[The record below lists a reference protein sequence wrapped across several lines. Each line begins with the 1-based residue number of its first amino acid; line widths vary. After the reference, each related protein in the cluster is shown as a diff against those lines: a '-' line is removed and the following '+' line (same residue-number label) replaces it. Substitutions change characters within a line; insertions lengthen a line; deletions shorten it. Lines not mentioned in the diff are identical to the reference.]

1 MKNKISIVCLLL
13 FICSALSAQIPN
25 KLTLN
30 EKIYGLSKFWS
41 DVEYNFVYLYKT
53 DQSKW
58 DKAYRE
64 AIVSIQK
71 TENDYQYYKELK
83 KLCAVLKDGHTQVYF
98 PEDIENKIMVSMF
111 GEYRLFLMNVQGKV
125 YVIGTNKS
133 KEKEIPLGSEIIKVN
148 GLSTAEYQDKF
159 VKPYI
164 SSSTVSYLNFKA
176 GLNLLEGLG
185 GDTYDVEI
193 KTPKGEIKKL
203 HLIHSKTEETAV
215 NPEALP
221 NQSLFEFK
229 WLKNNIAYVKISSFE
244 NSSVVKDFESRLTE
258 LKNAKGIILDI
269 RNNGGGSSKNSK
281 NIAKYFVKGDT
292 IYGAK
297 NYSRKIIPTERA
309 LGSFL
314 TPKDTIAGK
323 AEWGLSKQETT
334 DLFKAYS
341 GSKFHEF
348 EYKPQV
354 IEPVEKLNVPTVVL
368 TSVLT
373 ASAAEDFLIYLY
385 NQKNIT
391 RVGEYSNGSTGQPLQ
406 IELPGNGSAIIC
418 TKKVTLPDGEEFI
431 GVGIKPHNFI
441 ERNLNDTLYP
451 VKFDSQ
457 LEAGINYLKG
467 TLKN

>member
-1 MKNKISIVCLLL
+1 MKNKISILLVLL
-13 FICSALSAQIPN
+13 FICSPLVAQIPN
-25 KLTLN
+25 KLSLN

-53 DQSKW
+53 DQKKW
-58 DKAYRE
+58 NEAYRE
-64 AIVSIQK
+64 AIANIQK
-71 TENDYQYYKELK
+71 TKNDYEYYKELQ
-83 KLCAVLKDGHTQVYF
+83 KLCTVLKDGHTQVYF
-98 PEDIENKIMVSMF
+98 PEDIQNQVMVSMF
-111 GEYRLFLMNVQGKV
+111 GEYRLFLMNVQGKI
-125 YVIGTNKS
+125 YIIGTNKS

-148 GLSTAEYQDKF
+148 GLSVDEYQEKF

-164 SSSTVSYLNFKA
+164 SSSTVSYLNFRA
-176 GLNLLEGLG
+176 GMNLLEGVK
-185 GDTYDVEI
+185 GDVYDIEI
-193 KTPKGEIKKL
+193 KTPGGALKKL
-203 HLIHSKTEETAV
+203 HLIHSKTDETAV
-215 NPEALP
+215 NPEPLP

-229 WLKNNIAYVKISSFE
+229 WLKDNMAYVKISTFE
-244 NSSVVKDFESRLTE
+244 NSSVVKDFESKLPE
-258 LKNAKGIILDI
+258 LKKAKGIVLDI

-281 NIAKYFVKGDT
+281 NIAKYFIKGDT

-314 TPKDTIAGK
+314 TPKDTLTGK
-323 AEWGLSKQETT
+323 SEWGLSKEETT
-334 DLFKAYS
+334 DLYKAYV

-354 IEPVEKLNVPTVVL
+354 VDPVEKLNVPAVVL

-385 NQKNIT
+385 GQKNIV
-391 RVGEYSNGSTGQPLQ
+391 RVGGYSNGSTGQPVQ
-406 IELPGNGSAIIC
+406 IELPGGGSAMIC

-431 GVGIKPHNFI
+431 GVGIKPDILI

-451 VKFDSQ
+451 LKFDSQ
-457 LEAGINYLKG
+457 LEAAIQYLKN
-467 TLKN
+467 TLKK

>member
-1 MKNKISIVCLLL
+1 M
-13 FICSALSAQIPN
+13 AQIPN
-25 KLTLN
+25 KLSLN

-53 DQSKW
+53 DQKKW
-58 DKAYRE
+58 NEAYRE
-64 AIVSIQK
+64 VIANIQK
-71 TENDYQYYKELK
+71 TKNDYEYYKELQ

-98 PEDIENKIMVSMF
+98 PEDIQNQVMVSMF
-111 GEYRLFLMNVQGKV
+111 GEYRLFLMNVQGKI
-125 YVIGTNKS
+125 YIIGTNKS

-148 GLSTAEYQDKF
+148 GLSVDEYQEKF

-164 SSSTVSYLNFKA
+164 SSSTVSYLNFRA
-176 GLNLLEGLG
+176 GMNLLEGVK
-185 GDTYDVEI
+185 GDVYDIEI
-193 KTPKGEIKKL
+193 KTPGGALKKL
-203 HLIHSKTEETAV
+203 HLIHSKTDETAV
-215 NPEALP
+215 NPEPLP

-229 WLKNNIAYVKISSFE
+229 WLKDNMAYVKISTFE
-244 NSSVVKDFESRLTE
+244 NSSVVKDFESKLPE
-258 LKNAKGIILDI
+258 LKKAKGIVLDI

-281 NIAKYFVKGDT
+281 NIAKYFIKGDT

-314 TPKDTIAGK
+314 TPKDTLTGK
-323 AEWGLSKQETT
+323 SEWGLSKEETT
-334 DLFKAYS
+334 DLYKAYV

-354 IEPVEKLNVPTVVL
+354 VDPVEKLNVPAVVL

-385 NQKNIT
+385 GQKNIV
-391 RVGEYSNGSTGQPLQ
+391 RVGGYSNGSTGQPVQ
-406 IELPGNGSAIIC
+406 IELPGGGSAMIC

-431 GVGIKPHNFI
+431 GVGIKPDILI

-451 VKFDSQ
+451 LKFDSQ
-457 LEAGINYLKG
+457 LEAAIQYLKN
-467 TLKN
+467 TLKK

>member
-1 MKNKISIVCLLL
+1 MKNKISILFLLL
-13 FICSALSAQIPN
+13 FICSPLLAQIPN

-53 DQSKW
+53 DQVKW
-58 DKAYRE
+58 DRAYKE
-64 AIVSIQK
+64 AIANIQR
-71 TENDYQYYKELK
+71 TENDYEYYRELQ
-83 KLCAVLKDGHTQVYF
+83 KLCAVLKDGHTQVYL
-98 PEDIENKIMVSMF
+98 PENIQAQIMVSMF
-111 GEYRLFLMNVQGKV
+111 GEYRLFLTNVQGKV
-125 YVIGTNKS
+125 YIIGTNKS
-133 KEKEIPLGSEIIKVN
+133 KEKEIPLGSEIVKVN

-159 VKPYI
+159 VKPYL
-164 SSSTVSYLNFKA
+164 SSSTSNYLNFKA
-176 GLNLLEGLG
+176 STNLFEGVK
-185 GDTYDVEI
+185 GDAYDIEI
-193 KTPKGEIKKL
+193 KTPKGEIRKL
-203 HLIHSKTEETAV
+203 HITHSKTEETAV

-221 NQSLFEFK
+221 NQPLFEFK
-229 WLKNNIAYVKISSFE
+229 WLKNKIAYVKINTFE
-244 NSSVVKDFESRLTE
+244 NSSVVKDFESSLSE

-314 TPKDTIAGK
+314 TPKDTISGK
-323 AEWGLSKQETT
+323 SEWGLSKEETT
-334 DLFKAYS
+334 DLYKAYL

-354 IEPVEKLNVPTVVL
+354 VDPVEKLNVPTVIL

-385 NQKNIT
+385 NQKNIV
-391 RVGEYSNGSTGQPLQ
+391 RVGEYSNGSTGQPVQ
-406 IELPGNGSAIIC
+406 IALPGEGSAIIC
-418 TKKVTLPDGEEFI
+418 TKKVTLPNGEEFI
-431 GVGIKPHNFI
+431 GIGIKPHIFV

-451 VKFDSQ
+451 LKFDSQ
-457 LEAGINYLKG
+457 LETGVHYLENA
-467 TLKN
+467 LKK